1 MEEELMRAIAMTVLL
16 IGVAAAVPACK
27 KNASEQNVVISNNIM
42 DNADIEA
49 LPPDESSETPTNE
62 LTTGDD
68 NADVGDLNTADNS
81 Y

>member
-1 MEEELMRAIAMTVLL
+1 MTVLL
-16 IGVAAAVPACK
+16 VGVAATVPACK
-27 KNASEQNVVISNNIM
+27 KNQAEQNIVVSNNIM

-62 LTTGDD
+62 LSTGDD
-68 NADVGDLNTADNS
+68 NVDVGDLNTADNS